1 MKASLLSM
9 IIDRL
14 FLFGRIPLKMV
25 RSRNVVAWIFV
36 ACWFFRYLM
45 VASLSNLIKKGGF
58 SDCVVVRLLILW
70 KALRGKKRTWC
81 WLFVSCFNCST
92 IVGR

>member
-25 RSRNVVAWIFV
+25 RSCNVVAWIFV
-36 ACWFFRYLM
+36 AFWFLRYLM
-45 VASLSNLIKKGGF
+45 VACLSNLIKKGGF
-58 SDCVVVRLLILW
+58 SDCVRR
-70 KALRGKKRTWC
+70 KALNSMESIKMREKKLVLALRSV
-81 WLFVSCFNCST
+81 L
-92 IVGR
+92 